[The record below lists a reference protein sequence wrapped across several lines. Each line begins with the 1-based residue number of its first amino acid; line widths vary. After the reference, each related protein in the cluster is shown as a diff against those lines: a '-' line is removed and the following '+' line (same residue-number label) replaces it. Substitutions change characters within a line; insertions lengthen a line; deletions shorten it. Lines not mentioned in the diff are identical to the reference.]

1 MEKYFHLLE
10 KRICFICFTRNTCY
24 YPFRQEEIKIPS
36 EGKELH
42 GVMNVIPSYRTDPS
56 SGYRHL
62 STRFESQYGALWLI
76 LDPKPLPCI
85 SLELIDEL
93 RRFQEELT
101 QTLKEYGPG
110 EHPIRYF
117 IAASK
122 SPGVFNFGGDLSLFA
137 RCIEERD
144 ADTLREYARGCI
156 ETLYPYIIGFGLP
169 VTTISLVQGDALG
182 GGFEIALAGNI
193 LIAERSAKMGF
204 PEVLFNLFPG
214 MGAYNLLSRRI
225 GIQRTEQMLLNGKT
239 YRAEE
244 LHAEGVVD
252 ILAEDGRGENA
263 VYEFI
268 VRNENR
274 GNAREAIHRVRR
286 RLFPLAIEE
295 LLDVT
300 DIWVDTAMRVGPREI
315 RLMQRLVRS
324 QGKLSRRDPIALFPL
339 RGKSA

>member
-1 MEKYFHLLE
+1 
-10 KRICFICFTRNTCY
+10 
-24 YPFRQEEIKIPS
+24 
-36 EGKELH
+36 
-42 GVMNVIPSYRTDPS
+42 MNVMPSSLTQLS

-62 STRFESQYGALWLI
+62 STRFESQYGAFWLI
-76 LDPKPLPCI
+76 LDPKPLPCV

-93 RRFQEELT
+93 RRFQEEMARSFG
-101 QTLKEYGPG
+101 EHAPG
-110 EHPIRYF
+110 KHPIRFF

-122 SPGVFNFGGDLSLFA
+122 SPGVFNLGGDLGLFA
-137 RCIEERD
+137 RCIEEND
-144 ADTLREYARGCI
+144 VETLRKYALGCI
-156 ETLYPYIIGFGLP
+156 ETLYPYIIGFDLP
-169 VTTISLVQGDALG
+169 ATTISLVQGDALG

-225 GIQRTEQMLLNGKT
+225 GMQRTEQMLLNGKM

-263 VYEFI
+263 VYEYI

-286 RLFPLAIEE
+286 RLFPLPYED
-295 LLDVT
+295 LLDVA

-315 RLMQRLVRS
+315 RLMERLARS
-324 QGKLSRRDPIALFPL
+324 QGKLSRRDPVSLVPL

>member
-1 MEKYFHLLE
+1 
-10 KRICFICFTRNTCY
+10 
-24 YPFRQEEIKIPS
+24 
-36 EGKELH
+36 
-42 GVMNVIPSYRTDPS
+42 MNVIPSCRADSS

-62 STRFESQYGALWLI
+62 STRFESQYGAFWLI
-76 LDPKPLPCI
+76 LDPKPRPCV

-101 QTLKEYGPG
+101 RTFKEYGPG

-122 SPGVFNFGGDLSLFA
+122 SPGVFNLGGDLSLFA

-144 ADTLREYARGCI
+144 EDTLRKYARGCI
-156 ETLYPYIIGFGLP
+156 EVLYPYIIGFDLP
-169 VTTISLVQGDALG
+169 ITTISLVQGDALG

-225 GIQRTEQMLLNGKT
+225 GIQRTEEILLNGKM

-244 LHAEGVVD
+244 LHAENVVD

-263 VYEFI
+263 VYEYI

-286 RLFPLAIEE
+286 RLFPLPIEE

-315 RLMQRLVRS
+315 RLMERLARS
-324 QGKLSRRDPIALFPL
+324 QGKISRRDPISLVPL